1 MYRIKNEIE
10 TLNCGKEGEYGKDF
24 MKIKFEA
31 DDRLP
36 LNKPLKFPTMTII
49 VRSAFNE
56 DSNIYPQIYLD
67 EYLYKL

>member
-10 TLNCGKEGEYGKDF
+10 ALNCGKEGEYGKDF
-24 MKIKFEA
+24 MNLKFDA
-31 DDRLP
+31 DDRLS

-49 VRSAFNE
+49 VRSVFNE
-56 DSNIYPQIYLD
+56 DSNFFPQIYLD